1 MSQANCLREERFT
14 SQRSGPGR
22 AKRAREPATGEGLD
36 GENDVLGLISQA
48 SESSFFFPSVLDSVR
63 SSSLASFRGE

>member
-22 AKRAREPATGEGLD
+22 AKRAREPAGFGVGEGLD
-36 GENDVLGLISQA
+36 GENDVVG
-48 SESSFFFPSVLDSVR
+48 
-63 SSSLASFRGE
+63 